1 MKKPVAEELN
11 SQTGKGRGPSDK
23 KDVLRLRRGSI
34 PGYVARALTLKKAA
48 EGLRL
53 AALIDYVR
61 VLALAR
67 LQPQPDLS
75 SILRNRRRGTNFESG
90 PLPGFHKNAPFTRSH
105 HGLDHALV
113 CSPRLR

>member
-48 EGLRL
+48 GGLRL

-75 SILRNRRRGTNFESG
+75 SILRNRRRGTNFESCFAFG
-90 PLPGFHKNAPFTRSH
+90 RQGYLSH
-105 HGLDHALV
+105 ESHGRRDH
-113 CSPRLR
+113 RLKSL